1 MELERRKQAHHA
13 LWHPLGS
20 LDKRVAL
27 REVGVGKNI
36 EPAARPDEL
45 AGSGEAA
52 DILGVNPEGRHIP
65 KAQHAQLARQ
75 G

>member
-1 MELERRKQAHHA
+1 
-13 LWHPLGS
+13 
-20 LDKRVAL
+20 
-27 REVGVGKNI
+27 
-36 EPAARPDEL
+36 L

-52 DILGVNPEGRHIP
+52 DILGVNPEGRQIA